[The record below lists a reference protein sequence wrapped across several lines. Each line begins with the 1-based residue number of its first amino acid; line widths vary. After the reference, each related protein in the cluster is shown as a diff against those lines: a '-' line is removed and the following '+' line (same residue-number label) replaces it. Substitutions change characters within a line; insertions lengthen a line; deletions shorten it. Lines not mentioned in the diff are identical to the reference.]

1 MTDKIFN
8 PAKILNLSILKID
21 KIDKFLSFFTNL
33 RTLELSDISVSLD
46 YKVLFSQ
53 INSLYKLSLSYSD
66 SNAMLAFKT

>member
-33 RTLELSDISVSLD
+33 RKLELSDISVSLD

-53 INSLYKLSLSYSD
+53 IKSLYKLSLSYSD
-66 SNAMLAFKT
+66 SNAILAFKT

>member
-8 PAKILNLSILKID
+8 PAKILNLSILKFD

-66 SNAMLAFKT
+66 SNAMLALKT

>member
-33 RTLELSDISVSLD
+33 RKLELSDISVSLD

-53 INSLYKLSLSYSD
+53 INSLHKLSLSYSE
-66 SNAMLAFKT
+66 SNAILGFKT

>member
-21 KIDKFLSFFTNL
+21 KIDKFLSLFTNL
-33 RTLELSDISVSLD
+33 RSLKLSDISVSLD

-66 SNAMLAFKT
+66 SNAMLALKT